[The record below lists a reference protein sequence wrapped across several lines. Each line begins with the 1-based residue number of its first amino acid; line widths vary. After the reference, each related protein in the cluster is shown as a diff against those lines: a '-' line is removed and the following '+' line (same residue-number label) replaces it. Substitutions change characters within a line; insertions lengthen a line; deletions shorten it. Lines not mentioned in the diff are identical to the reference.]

1 MEPTWMNEKQLAAYW
16 GISCKTLQRWRA
28 VGDGPKYVKV
38 GKSIRYRRSDAAEF
52 ETNAAITETRL
63 HKHRSLKLPIVQD
76 EADLSPAHKT
86 ILLRIRQFLNTAIRF

>member
-38 GKSIRYRRSDAAEF
+38 GKSIRYRYSDAAEF
-52 ETNAAITETRL
+52 EIKAAITKTRL
-63 HKHRSLKLPIVQD
+63 HEHRTSNLPIVKD
-76 EADLSPAHKT
+76 EADLSPAHRT